1 MKKFM
6 LMAFVACLAI
16 LPLSNVKAQNWGVG
30 LVGGFDSGIQV
41 KKYMGAN
48 NLDFRGHLHNH
59 GFQVAGLYE
68 WNHDLGS
75 NFTLYY
81 GVGAGLGTWKV
92 TPEHDMGFGLDVEAI
107 VGVEWKLPISFPLAI
122 SLDYRPAFEL
132 LPTTG
137 FYAKGF
143 AFGVKYLF

>member
-6 LMAFVACLAI
+6 FLAVVACLSL

-30 LVGGFDSGIQV
+30 LIGGFDSGIQV
-41 KKYMGAN
+41 KKYMGGNA
-48 NLDFRGHLHNH
+48 LDFRGHLHNG

-68 WNHDLGS
+68 WNHDLGN

-81 GVGAGLGTWKV
+81 GVGAGLGSWNNA
-92 TPEHDMGFGLDVEAI
+92 DNNMSFGVDVEAI
-107 VGVEWKLPISFPLAI
+107 AGIEWKLPINFPLAI
-122 SLDYRPAFEL
+122 SLDWRPAFHL
-132 LPTTG
+132 LPSTG

>member
-30 LVGGFDSGIQV
+30 LVGGWDSGLQV

-48 NLDFRGHLHNH
+48 ALDFRGHLHNH

-81 GVGAGLGTWKV
+81 GVGAGLGTWKAA
-92 TPEHDMGFGLDVEAI
+92 PEHDMAFGLDIEGI
-107 VGVEWKLPISFPLAI
+107 VGIEWRIPSVPLAL
-122 SLDYRPAFEL
+122 SLDYRPAFEI

-143 AFGVKYLF
+143 AFGIKYLF

>member
-6 LMAFVACLAI
+6 FMAFVAVLTI

-30 LVGGFDSGIQV
+30 LVGGFDYGVQV
-41 KKYMGAN
+41 KKYMGGNA
-48 NLDFRGHLHNH
+48 LDFRGHLHNH

-92 TPEHDMGFGLDVEAI
+92 TPDHDMGFGLDIEAI
-107 VGVEWKLPISFPLAI
+107 VGVEWQIPGVPLAL
-122 SLDYRPAFEL
+122 SLDYRPAFEI
-132 LPTTG
+132 LPETS

-143 AFGVKYLF
+143 AFGIKYLF

>member
-1 MKKFM
+1 MKKIMFM
-6 LMAFVACLAI
+6 AVVAVLSL

-30 LVGGFDSGIQV
+30 LVGGFDYGIQV
-41 KKYMGAN
+41 KKYMGGNA
-48 NLDFRGHLHNH
+48 LDFRGHLHND

-68 WNHDLGS
+68 WNHNLGS

-81 GVGAGLGTWKV
+81 GVGAGLGTWNN
-92 TPEHDMGFGLDVEAI
+92 PQGDMSFGVDVEAI

-122 SLDYRPAFEL
+122 SLDYRPAFHI
-132 LPTTG
+132 LPSTG

-143 AFGVKYLF
+143 AFGIKYLF

>member
-6 LMAFVACLAI
+6 FMAFVAVLAI

-30 LVGGFDSGIQV
+30 LIGGIDSGIQV

-48 NLDFRGHLHNH
+48 NLDFRGHLHNS

-68 WNHDLGS
+68 WNHDLGN

-81 GVGAGLGTWKV
+81 GFGAGLGTWKQ
-92 TPEHDMGFGLDVEAI
+92 TADHDMAFGIDVEAI
-107 VGVEWKLPISFPLAI
+107 VGVEWRIPSVPLAL
-122 SLDYRPAFEL
+122 SLDYRPAFEV

-143 AFGVKYLF
+143 AFGIKYLF

>member
-6 LMAFVACLAI
+6 FMAFVAVLAI

-30 LVGGFDSGIQV
+30 LVGGFDYGIQV
-41 KKYMGAN
+41 KKYMGGN

-81 GVGAGLGTWKV
+81 GAGAGLGTWRISAD
-92 TPEHDMGFGLDVEAI
+92 HDMGFGLDIEWQI
-107 VGVEWKLPISFPLAI
+107 PGVPLAL
-122 SLDYRPAFEL
+122 SLDYRPAFEI
-132 LPTTG
+132 LPSTS

-143 AFGVKYLF
+143 AFGIKYLF

>member
-6 LMAFVACLAI
+6 FLAVVACLSL

-30 LVGGFDSGIQV
+30 LIGGFDSGLQV

-48 NLDFRGHLHNH
+48 NLDFRGHLHNY

-68 WNHDLGS
+68 WNHDLGN

-81 GVGAGLGTWKV
+81 GFGAGLGTWKQ
-92 TPEHDMGFGLDVEAI
+92 TADHDMAFGLDVEAI
-107 VGVEWKLPISFPLAI
+107 VGVEWRIPSVPLAL
-122 SLDYRPAFEL
+122 SLDYRPAFEV

-143 AFGVKYLF
+143 AFGIKYLF

>member
-6 LMAFVACLAI
+6 FMAFVAVLAI

-30 LVGGFDSGIQV
+30 LVGGFDYGVQV
-41 KKYMGAN
+41 KKYMGGN
-48 NLDFRGHLHNH
+48 NLDFRGHLHNY

-68 WNHDLGS
+68 WNYDLGN

-81 GVGAGLGTWKV
+81 GAGAGLGTWKH
-92 TPEHDMGFGLDVEAI
+92 TPKHDMDFGLDIEAI
-107 VGVEWKLPISFPLAI
+107 VGVEWQIPGVPLAL
-122 SLDYRPAFEL
+122 SLDYRPAFEI
-132 LPTTG
+132 LPEPD

-143 AFGVKYLF
+143 AFGIKYLF

>member
-92 TPEHDMGFGLDVEAI
+92 SPEHDMGFGLDVEAI

-143 AFGVKYLF
+143 AFGIKYLF

>member
-6 LMAFVACLAI
+6 FMAFVAVLAI

-30 LVGGFDSGIQV
+30 LIGGFDSGIQV

-48 NLDFRGHLHNH
+48 NLDFRGHLHNS

-81 GVGAGLGTWKV
+81 GFGAGLGTWKQ
-92 TPEHDMGFGLDVEAI
+92 TADHDMAFGLDVEAI
-107 VGVEWKLPISFPLAI
+107 VGVEWRIPSVPLAL
-122 SLDYRPAFEL
+122 SLDYRPAFEV

-143 AFGVKYLF
+143 AFGIKYLF

>member
-6 LMAFVACLAI
+6 FMAFVAVLAI

-30 LVGGFDSGIQV
+30 LVGGFDYGIQV
-41 KKYMGAN
+41 KKYMGGN

-68 WNHDLGS
+68 WNYDLGS

-81 GVGAGLGTWKV
+81 GAGAGLGTWRISAD
-92 TPEHDMGFGLDVEAI
+92 HDMGFGLDIEAI
-107 VGVEWKLPISFPLAI
+107 VGVEWQIPGVPLAL
-122 SLDYRPAFEL
+122 SLDYRPAFEI
-132 LPTTG
+132 LPATS

-143 AFGVKYLF
+143 AFGIKYLF

>member
-6 LMAFVACLAI
+6 FMAFVAVLAI

-30 LVGGFDSGIQV
+30 LIGGIDSGIQV
-41 KKYMGAN
+41 KKYMGGNA
-48 NLDFRGHLHNH
+48 LDFRGHLHNY

-92 TPEHDMGFGLDVEAI
+92 DKDHDMSFGLDIEAI
-107 VGVEWKLPISFPLAI
+107 VGIEWAIPGVPLAL
-122 SLDYRPAFEL
+122 SLDYRPAFEI
-132 LPTTG
+132 LPETS

-143 AFGVKYLF
+143 AFGIKYLF

>member
-1 MKKFM
+1 MF
-6 LMAFVACLAI
+6 MAFVAVLAI

-30 LVGGFDSGIQV
+30 LIGGFDSGIQV

-48 NLDFRGHLHNH
+48 NLDFRGHLHNS

-81 GVGAGLGTWKV
+81 GFGAGLGTWKQ
-92 TPEHDMGFGLDVEAI
+92 TADHDMAFGLDVEAI
-107 VGVEWKLPISFPLAI
+107 VGVEWRIPSVPLAL
-122 SLDYRPAFEL
+122 SLDYRPAFEV

-143 AFGVKYLF
+143 AFGIKYLF

>member
-6 LMAFVACLAI
+6 FMAFVAVLAI

-30 LVGGFDSGIQV
+30 LIGGFDSGIQV

-48 NLDFRGHLHNH
+48 NLDFRGHLHNS

-68 WNHDLGS
+68 WNHDLGN

-81 GVGAGLGTWKV
+81 GFGAGLGTWKQ
-92 TPEHDMGFGLDVEAI
+92 TADHDMAFGLDVEAI
-107 VGVEWKLPISFPLAI
+107 VGVEWRIPSVPLAL
-122 SLDYRPAFEL
+122 SLDYRPAFEV

-143 AFGVKYLF
+143 AFGIKYLF

>member
-6 LMAFVACLAI
+6 FMAFVAVLAI

-30 LVGGFDSGIQV
+30 LIGGIDSGIQV
-41 KKYMGAN
+41 KKYMGGNA
-48 NLDFRGHLHNH
+48 LDFRGHLHNH

-92 TPEHDMGFGLDVEAI
+92 TPDHDMGFGLDIEAI
-107 VGVEWKLPISFPLAI
+107 VGVEWQIPGVPLAI
-122 SLDYRPAFEL
+122 SLDYRPAFEI
-132 LPTTG
+132 LPATS

-143 AFGVKYLF
+143 AFGIKYLF

>member
-30 LVGGFDSGIQV
+30 VVGGFDYGLQV

-48 NLDFRGHLHNH
+48 ALDFRGHLHNN

-81 GVGAGLGTWKV
+81 GVGAGLGTWKA
-92 TPEHDMGFGLDVEAI
+92 TKESDMAFGLDVEGI
-107 VGVEWKLPISFPLAI
+107 VGVEWQIPGVPLAL
-122 SLDYRPAFEL
+122 SLDYRPAFEI
-132 LPTTG
+132 LPTTT

-143 AFGVKYLF
+143 AFGIKYLF

>member
-6 LMAFVACLAI
+6 FMAFVAVLAI

-30 LVGGFDSGIQV
+30 LIGGFDSGLQV

-48 NLDFRGHLHNH
+48 NLDFRGHLHNY

-68 WNHDLGS
+68 WNHDLGN

-81 GVGAGLGTWKV
+81 GFGAGLGTWKQ
-92 TPEHDMGFGLDVEAI
+92 TADHDMAFGFDVEAI
-107 VGVEWKLPISFPLAI
+107 VGVEWRIPSVPLAL
-122 SLDYRPAFEL
+122 SLDYRPAFEV

-143 AFGVKYLF
+143 AFGIKYLF

>member
-1 MKKFM
+1 MKKFF
-6 LMAFVACLAI
+6 LLAVMAVLTA
-16 LPLSNVKAQNWGVG
+16 LPMSKAEAQNWGVG
-30 LVGGFDSGIQV
+30 SVGGFDYGLQV

-48 NLDFRGHLHNH
+48 NLDFRGHFHNH

-68 WNHDLGS
+68 WNYGLGS
-75 NFTLYY
+75 GFTLYY
-81 GVGAGLGTWKV
+81 GVGAGLGAWNGDGDS
-92 TPEHDMGFGLDVEAI
+92 DMAFGLDIEGI
-107 VGVEWKLPISFPLAI
+107 VGVEWKIPSVPLAL
-122 SLDYRPAFEL
+122 SLDYRPAFEI

>member
-6 LMAFVACLAI
+6 FMAFVAVLAI

-30 LVGGFDSGIQV
+30 LVGGFDYGIQV
-41 KKYMGAN
+41 KKYMGGN

-68 WNHDLGS
+68 WNHNLGS

-81 GVGAGLGTWKV
+81 GAGAGLGTWRISD
-92 TPEHDMGFGLDVEAI
+92 EHDMGFGLDIEGI
-107 VGVEWKLPISFPLAI
+107 VGVEWQIPGVPLAL
-122 SLDYRPAFEL
+122 SLDYRPAFQI
-132 LPTTG
+132 LPETDP
-137 FYAKGF
+137 YLKGF
-143 AFGVKYLF
+143 AFGIKYLF

>member
-1 MKKFM
+1 M

-92 TPEHDMGFGLDVEAI
+92 SPEHDMGFGLDVEAI

>member
-6 LMAFVACLAI
+6 FMAFVAVLAI

-30 LVGGFDSGIQV
+30 LIGGFDSGIQV

-48 NLDFRGHLHNH
+48 NLDFRGHLHNS

-81 GVGAGLGTWKV
+81 GFGAGLGTWKQ
-92 TPEHDMGFGLDVEAI
+92 TADHDMAFGIDVEAI
-107 VGVEWKLPISFPLAI
+107 VGVEWRIPSVPLAL
-122 SLDYRPAFEL
+122 SLDYRPAFEV

-143 AFGVKYLF
+143 AFGIKYLF

>member
-1 MKKFM
+1 MF
-6 LMAFVACLAI
+6 MAFVAVLAI

-30 LVGGFDSGIQV
+30 LVGGFDYGLQV

-48 NLDFRGHLHNH
+48 ALDFRGHLHNH

-81 GVGAGLGTWKV
+81 GAGIGVGSWKIDAD
-92 TPEHDMGFGLDVEAI
+92 HDMGLGLDVEGI
-107 VGVEWKLPISFPLAI
+107 VGVEWQIPGVPLAI
-122 SLDYRPAFEL
+122 SLDYRPAFEI
-132 LPTTG
+132 LPSTS

-143 AFGVKYLF
+143 AFGIKYLF